1 MASSGSFNTSV
12 ATSSALARKLY
23 SVALFAQTQKQPG
36 FSRALTGPAP
46 STGDAINKLKAQ
58 TAKDMPI
65 VRITDLSKTAGD
77 KVSVD
82 VFGTIGGKPVMGDAD
97 AEGTGVALTNAS
109 MDIKIDL
116 ATKVVDAGGKMSQQ
130 RTVHDLRNIAM
141 ANLTSYFAR
150 LDDQTS
156 LVHLAGAR
164 GTEVNDDWVV
174 PLASDGDFASIMV
187 NVGSNNNVPAPS
199 FGNHFLI
206 DNAGASLVAPSVAN
220 IGAIATADVLTLE
233 SIDNMR
239 TMLDEMA
246 YPLQPVKIADDPAAA
261 DEPMW
266 VLYVSPRQYSHLL
279 KATSNDI
286 RSFQQSAW
294 NRASY
299 GSKHPLFKGEVGM
312 WNGILVKKLNRAIRF
327 GNGSS
332 MQHVIE
338 ANKATATETTTAVP
352 AAITSAFAVDRAILL
367 GAQALGNAYGKNK
380 GSDYHFDWLENFYNF
395 GRALE
400 AGGDCMGGKA
410 KLRFNLGG
418 THVKDHGVMV
428 FDSVVSLT

>member
-12 ATSSALARKLY
+12 ASNSALARKLY

-36 FSRALTGPAP
+36 FARTLTGPAP

-58 TAKDMPI
+58 TSKDMPI

-82 VFGTIGGKPVMGDAD
+82 IFGTIGGKPIVGDAD

-116 ATKVVDAGGKMSQQ
+116 LTKAVDAGGKMSQQ

-150 LDDQTS
+150 LEDQTS
-156 LVHLAGAR
+156 LVHLAGDR
-164 GTEVNDDWVV
+164 GFENSEDWVV
-174 PLASDGDFASIMV
+174 PLASDGDFGGIMT
-187 NVGSNNNVPAPS
+187 NP
-199 FGNHFLI
+199 
-206 DNAGASLVAPSVAN
+206 VAPPTYDSHYVVSTNGLIRPTATYYTTDVAS
-220 IGAIATADVLTLE
+220 THVMTLE
-233 SIDNMR
+233 VIDSLR
-239 TMLDEMA
+239 TMLDEA
-246 YPLQPVKIADDPAAA
+246 TYPLQPVKIADDPAAA

-266 VLYVSPRQYSHLL
+266 VLYVSPRQWSSLL
-279 KATSNDI
+279 KQTNGI
-286 RSFQQSAW
+286 RAFQQNAW

-327 GNGSS
+327 NATNSVTFSTNAAG
-332 MQHVIE
+332 
-338 ANKATATETTTAVP
+338 ATASGAVK
-352 AAITSAFAVDRAILL
+352 AGLTLDRAILM
-367 GAQALGNAYGKNK
+367 GAQAMATCYGKNK
-380 GSDYHFDWLENFYNF
+380 GSEYHFDWLESPYNF
-395 GRALE
+395 GRAME
-400 AGGDCMGGKA
+400 VAGDVMGGKA
-410 KLRFNLGG
+410 KIQFTLNG
-418 THVKDHGVMV
+418 VKKDHGVIV
-428 FDSVVSLT
+428 VDTAVSLA

>member
-1 MASSGSFNTSV
+1 MASSGSFNTNV
-12 ATSSALARKLY
+12 ASSSALARKLF

-58 TAKDMPI
+58 TSKDMPI

-82 VFGTIGGKPVMGDAD
+82 VFGTIGGKPVVGDAD

-116 ATKVVDAGGKMSQQ
+116 MTKVVDAGGKMSQQ

-174 PLASDGDFASIMV
+174 PLASDDDFANIMV
-187 NVGSNNNVPAPS
+187 NTVKAPS
-199 FGNHFLI
+199 YQSHYLI
-206 DNAGASLVAPSVAN
+206 DAGGAALAEPSIAN

-239 TMLDEMA
+239 TLLDEMA
-246 YPLQPVKIADDPAAA
+246 FPLQSVKIADDPAAA

-279 KATSNDI
+279 KATTNDI
-286 RSFQQSAW
+286 RSFQQNAW

-327 GNGSS
+327 GTGSS
-332 MQHVIE
+332 MKHVIA
-338 ANKATATETTTAVP
+338 ANKATGTETTTALP
-352 AAITSAFAVDRAILL
+352 AGITAAFAVDRAILL

-380 GSDYHFDWLENFYNF
+380 GSDYHFDWLENEYNL
-395 GRALE
+395 GRAME
-400 AGGDCMGGKA
+400 IGGDCMGGKA
-410 KLRFNLGG
+410 KLQFNLGG

>member
-1 MASSGSFNTSV
+1 MAGSTGGFATNV
-12 ATSSALARKLY
+12 AAGSPLARKLF

-46 STGDAINKLKAQ
+46 STGDAINKLKGQ
-58 TAKDMPI
+58 TSKDMPV

-82 VFGTIGGKPVMGDAD
+82 VFGTIGGKPIMGDAD
-97 AEGTGVALTNAS
+97 AEGTGAALTNAS
-109 MDIKIDL
+109 MEVKIDL
-116 ATKVVDAGGKMSQQ
+116 TTKVVDAGGKMAQQ
-130 RTVHDLRNIAM
+130 RTVHQLRNIAM

-150 LDDQTS
+150 LDDQTT

-164 GTEVNDDWVV
+164 GTEVNDDWIV
-174 PLASDGDFASIMV
+174 PLSSDGDFASIMV
-187 NVGSNNNVPAPS
+187 NDVTPPTFES
-199 FGNHFLI
+199 HYLI
-206 DNAGASLVAPSVAN
+206 DNAGASLATPSAAN

-233 SIDNMR
+233 SIDNIR
-239 TMLDEMA
+239 TLLDEMA
-246 YPLQPVKIADDPAAA
+246 FPLQPVKIADDPAAS

-266 VLYVSPRQYSHLL
+266 VLYVSPRQYSQLL

-286 RSFQQSAW
+286 RSFQQNAW

-312 WNGILVKKLNRAIRF
+312 WNGILVKKLNRAIRH
-327 GNGSS
+327 GTGSS
-332 MQHVIE
+332 LTSVL
-338 ANKATATETTTAVP
+338 AADKATGTGTATALPAGITAG
-352 AAITSAFAVDRAILL
+352 FAVDRAILL

-380 GSDYHFDWLENFYNF
+380 GSDYHFDWLENPYNF

-400 AGGDCMGGKA
+400 VGGDCMGGKA

-418 THVKDHGVMV
+418 THVKDHGVMA
-428 FDSVVSLT
+428 FDSVVALT

>member
-12 ATSSALARKLY
+12 ASNSALARKLY

-46 STGDAINKLKAQ
+46 RTGDAINKLKAQ
-58 TAKDMPI
+58 TSKDMPI

-82 VFGTIGGKPVMGDAD
+82 VFGTIGGKPTMGDAD

-174 PLASDGDFASIMV
+174 PLDTDGDFGAIMV
-187 NVGSNNNVPAPS
+187 NPVTPPTYES
-199 FGNHFLI
+199 HYLI
-206 DNAGASLVAPSVAN
+206 DAGGSSLAIPSAAN

-246 YPLQPVKIADDPAAA
+246 FPLQPVKIADDPAAA

-286 RSFQQSAW
+286 RSFQQNAW

-312 WNGILVKKLNRAIRF
+312 WNGILVKKLNRAIRH
-327 GNGSS
+327 GTGSS
-332 MQHVIE
+332 ITSVLV
-338 ANKATATETTTAVP
+338 ANKATGTGTATALPAGITAG
-352 AAITSAFAVDRAILL
+352 FAVDRAILL

-380 GSDYHFDWLENFYNF
+380 GSDYHFDWLENPYNF
-395 GRALE
+395 GRAME
-400 AGGDCMGGKA
+400 VGGDCMGGKA

>member
-12 ATSSALARKLY
+12 ASNSALARKLY

-58 TAKDMPI
+58 TSKDMPI

-116 ATKVVDAGGKMSQQ
+116 TTKVVDAGGKMSQQ

-174 PLASDGDFASIMV
+174 PLDTDGDFGAIMV
-187 NVGSNNNVPAPS
+187 NTVTPPTYES
-199 FGNHFLI
+199 HYLI
-206 DNAGASLVAPSVAN
+206 DAGGASLAIPSAAN

-246 YPLQPVKIADDPAAA
+246 FPLQPVKIADDPAAA

-279 KATSNDI
+279 KATTNDI
-286 RSFQQSAW
+286 RSFQQNAW

-312 WNGILVKKLNRAIRF
+312 WNGILVKKLNRAIRH
-327 GNGSS
+327 GTGSS
-332 MQHVIE
+332 LTSVLAAQ
-338 ANKATATETTTAVP
+338 KATGTGTATPLPPGITAG
-352 AAITSAFAVDRAILL
+352 FAVDRAILL

-400 AGGDCMGGKA
+400 VGGDCMGGKA

>member
-1 MASSGSFNTSV
+1 MASTGSFNTSV
-12 ATSSALARKLY
+12 STSSALARKLF

-46 STGDAINKLKAQ
+46 AAGDAINKLKAQ
-58 TAKDMPI
+58 TSKDMPI

-82 VFGTIGGKPVMGDAD
+82 VFGTIGGKPVVGDAD

-116 ATKVVDAGGKMSQQ
+116 MTKVVDAGGKMSQQ

-164 GTEVNDDWVV
+164 GFESNEDWVV
-174 PLASDGDFASIMV
+174 PLAADGDFGAIMV
-187 NVGSNNNVPAPS
+187 NDVKAPS
-199 FGNHFLI
+199 FASHYLVDAG
-206 DNAGASLVAPSVAN
+206 GASLAAPTVAN
-220 IGAIATADVLTLE
+220 IGAIATPDVLTLE
-233 SIDNMR
+233 SIDNLR

-246 YPLQPVKIADDPAAA
+246 FPLQSVKVADDPAAA

-266 VLYVSPRQYSHLL
+266 VLYVSPRQYSQLL

-286 RSFQQSAW
+286 RSFQQNAW

-312 WNGILVKKLNRAIRF
+312 WNGILVKKLSRAIRF
-327 GNGSS
+327 NPGDA
-332 MQHVIE
+332 MKHVIE
-338 ANKATATETTTAVP
+338 ANKATGTETSTAVP
-352 AAITSAFAVDRAILL
+352 ALGAGYAVDRAVLL

-380 GSDYHFDWLENFYNF
+380 GSDYHFDWLENPYNF
-395 GRALE
+395 GRAME
-400 AGGDCMGGKA
+400 VGGDCMGGKS
-410 KLRFNLGG
+410 KLQFNLGG
-418 THVKDHGVMV
+418 THVKDHGVIAI
-428 FDSVVSLT
+428 DSVVAL

>member
-12 ATSSALARKLY
+12 ASNSALARKLY

-58 TAKDMPI
+58 TSKDMPI

-174 PLASDGDFASIMV
+174 PLSSDGDFGAIMINDV
-187 NVGSNNNVPAPS
+187 APPS
-199 FGNHFLI
+199 YESHYLI
-206 DNAGASLVAPSVAN
+206 DAGGASMAVPSAAN

-246 YPLQPVKIADDPAAA
+246 FPLQPVKIADDPAAA

-279 KATSNDI
+279 KATTNDI
-286 RSFQQSAW
+286 RSFQQNAW

-312 WNGILVKKLNRAIRF
+312 WNGILVKKLNRAIRH
-327 GNGSS
+327 GTGSS
-332 MQHVIE
+332 ITSVLV
-338 ANKATATETTTAVP
+338 ANKATGTGTATALPAGITAG
-352 AAITSAFAVDRAILL
+352 FAVDRAILL

>member
-1 MASSGSFNTSV
+1 MASTGSG
-12 ATSSALARKLY
+12 ATNIASSSALARKLF

-77 KVSVD
+77 KISVD
-82 VFGTIGGKPVMGDAD
+82 VFGTIGGKPIMGDTD
-97 AEGTGVALTNAS
+97 AEGTGVALTNSS

-116 ATKVVDAGGKMSQQ
+116 ATKVVDTGGKMTRQ
-130 RTVHDLRNIAM
+130 RTVHDLRSIAM

-164 GTEVNDDWVV
+164 GTEDNEDWVV
-174 PLASDGDFASIMV
+174 PLASDGAFGSIMINDV
-187 NVGSNNNVPAPS
+187 VAPS

-206 DNAGASLVAPSVAN
+206 DNAGAALVAPTVAN

-239 TMLDEMA
+239 TLLDEMA
-246 YPLQPVKIADDPAAA
+246 FPLQPVKVADDPAAA

-279 KATSNDI
+279 KATANDI
-286 RSFQQSAW
+286 RSFQQNAW

-332 MQHVIE
+332 MKHVIE

-380 GSDYHFDWLENFYNF
+380 GSDYHFDWLENPYDFE
-395 GRALE
+395 RKLE
-400 AGGDCMGGKA
+400 IGGDCMGGKA

>member
-1 MASSGSFNTSV
+1 MASTGSG
-12 ATSSALARKLY
+12 ATNIASSSALARKLY

-82 VFGTIGGKPVMGDAD
+82 VFGTIGGKPTMGDTD

-116 ATKVVDAGGKMSQQ
+116 ATKVVDTGGKMTRQ

-174 PLASDGDFASIMV
+174 PLASDGDFGSIMINDV
-187 NVGSNNNVPAPS
+187 VAPS

-206 DNAGASLVAPSVAN
+206 DNAGAALIAPSVAN
-220 IGAIATADVLTLE
+220 IGTIATADVLTLE

-239 TMLDEMA
+239 TLLDEMA
-246 YPLQPVKIADDPAAA
+246 FPLQPVKVADDPAAA

-279 KATSNDI
+279 KATANDI

-327 GNGSS
+327 GAGSS
-332 MQHVIE
+332 MKHVIE

-380 GSDYHFDWLENFYNF
+380 GSDYHFDWLENPYDFE
-395 GRALE
+395 RKLE
-400 AGGDCMGGKA
+400 IGGDCMGGKA

>member
-1 MASSGSFNTSV
+1 MASTGSG
-12 ATSSALARKLY
+12 ATTIASSSALARKLF

-46 STGDAINKLKAQ
+46 NTGDAINKLKAQ

-82 VFGTIGGKPVMGDAD
+82 VFGTIGGKPTMGDAD
-97 AEGTGVALTNAS
+97 AEGTGVALTNSS
-109 MDIKIDL
+109 MDIMIDL
-116 ATKVVDAGGKMSQQ
+116 ATKVVDTGGKMTRQ
-130 RTVHDLRNIAM
+130 RTVHDLRSIAM

-174 PLASDGDFASIMV
+174 PLSSDGDFGSIMV
-187 NVGSNNNVPAPS
+187 NTVTPPTYESHYLVDAG
-199 FGNHFLI
+199 
-206 DNAGASLVAPSVAN
+206 GASLVIPSAAN
-220 IGAIATADVLTLE
+220 IGAIATPDVLTLE

-246 YPLQPVKIADDPAAA
+246 FPLQPVKIADDPAAA

-279 KATSNDI
+279 KATTNDI
-286 RSFQQSAW
+286 RSFQQNAW

-312 WNGILVKKLNRAIRF
+312 WNGILVKKLNRAIRH
-327 GNGSS
+327 GTGSS
-332 MQHVIE
+332 ITSVLV
-338 ANKATATETTTAVP
+338 AAKATGTGTATPLPGGITAG
-352 AAITSAFAVDRAILL
+352 FAVDRAILL

-380 GSDYHFDWLENFYNF
+380 GSDYHFDWLENEYDFQ
-395 GRALE
+395 RKLE
-400 AGGDCMGGKA
+400 IGGDCMGGKA
-410 KLRFNLGG
+410 KLSFNLGG